1 MTDDTKACPACG
13 ETIKAVAIKC
23 RFCNTD
29 LTAHA
34 SANAMVAEPER
45 VLFSGHPS
53 VIHTAWQWLAVV
65 LTLGIAWLY
74 YWVQSLSTRYEIT
87 TQRVRIEQGLFSKAK
102 ESVELFRIDHF
113 DLLKPLGMRL
123 LGQCRVQLRSSDTNF
138 SDVVIFGIPDLERL
152 ADTLREC
159 SLKERARRRVTTFV
173 QA

>member
-1 MTDDTKACPACG
+1 MSDETKLCPVCG

-29 LTAHA
+29 LAAYAATKETE
-34 SANAMVAEPER
+34 SEQT
-45 VLFSGHPS
+45 LFSGHP
-53 VIHTAWQWLAVV
+53 AALYNFWQWVAVCC
-65 LTLGIAWLY
+65 TLGIAYLF
-74 YWVQSLSTRYEIT
+74 YWVRSISTTYEIT
-87 TQRVRIEQGLFSKAK
+87 TQRVRIERGLLSKSK

-123 LGQCRVQLRSSDTNF
+123 AGYCLLRLRSSDTSF
-138 SDVVIFGIPDLERL
+138 PTVTIFGIPHLEAL

-159 SLKERARRRVTTFV
+159 SLRERTRRRVTTLV